1 LHAISIF
8 SPQLTS
14 TLPFFLPKVAM
25 KSLFNS
31 MAFKN
36 KLYTSLEKNMKTI
49 FNKTNIDIDTSAFI
63 SASQNKGSFTKNTL
77 SKITL
82 AVAFTSLMSVSAF
95 SVAGSPSNKQAP
107 ELKPSAEVIQNQ
119 ETKNNVVGLSTG
131 IVFGGVVAGP
141 LGAAIA
147 GLFGLFIADD
157 INDENRLSI
166 TKKELQSTNLELVA
180 LQQNYQDSIAS
191 ANQQIA
197 AMDTAMTQAIAQVP
211 PTIEANIQFKTASF
225 LVEDHYKSQLDGL
238 ASELRKNSKLTIEL
252 SGFADQRGESTYN
265 QVLSQQRA
273 KAVKDYLI
281 SQFVNQNQVF
291 TQSFGESE
299 LVSKSDSFEGNFF
312 DRRVLLKVRN
322 KKAEMTAA
330 NN

>member
-1 LHAISIF
+1 
-8 SPQLTS
+8 
-14 TLPFFLPKVAM
+14 
-25 KSLFNS
+25 
-31 MAFKN
+31 
-36 KLYTSLEKNMKTI
+36 MKTT
-49 FNKTNIDIDTSAFI
+49 FNKTNANIGTSAFI
-63 SASQNKGSFTKNTL
+63 GTSQNKDAFTKDAFTKNAFTKKTL

-95 SVAGSPSNKQAP
+95 SIAGSPSNKQAP
-107 ELKPSAEVIQNQ
+107 ELKPSAEVIKNQKTRNEGTKNQ

-166 TKKELQSTNLELVA
+166 TKKELQSNNLQLVA

-197 AMDTAMTQAIAQVP
+197 AMDTAMNQAIAQPP

-238 ASELRKNSKLTIEL
+238 ASELRKNPKLTIEL

-273 KAVKDYLI
+273 KAVKDYLM
-281 SQFVNQNQVF
+281 SQFVNQDQVF

-322 KKAEMTAA
+322 KTAEMTAA